1 MSPLSSFTAALAGK
15 TFSPIGVSLHAPRGI
30 QRPQHGSKVKNSF
43 LIGVFLIPVKFLNFK
58 HFLGASI
65 QHLIM
70 LISSANVVVIIPA
83 VATMSRLSPI
93 HLILS
98 QSENKKGKNIDIP
111 NINHPKQITNN
122 VKKFPLN
129 NIPEV
134 LIR

>member
-1 MSPLSSFTAALAGK
+1 
-15 TFSPIGVSLHAPRGI
+15 
-30 QRPQHGSKVKNSF
+30 
-43 LIGVFLIPVKFLNFK
+43 
-58 HFLGASI
+58 
-65 QHLIM
+65 M